1 MLIREWQEKDNQK
14 ICLLES
20 ECFSDPWSLQMIESA
35 FSLPTFSG
43 LVACENEEVIGYIG
57 GQSLFEDGEI
67 FLVAVDKN
75 YRKKGYGKS
84 LVLSFADNLKQK
96 GVERLLLEVRVGNSV
111 AISCYENCGFLKIA
125 ERKGYYSNGEDA
137 LIMEKIL

>member
-1 MLIREWQEKDNQK
+1 MLIREWQEQDNQK

-35 FSLPTFSG
+35 FSLPTFFG
-43 LVACENEEVIGYIG
+43 LVACENNEVIGYIG

-67 FLVAVDKN
+67 FLVAVDKD

-84 LVLSFADNLKQK
+84 LVLAFAEQLKQK
-96 GVERLLLEVRVGNSV
+96 GVERLLLEVRVSNLS
-111 AISCYENCGFLKIA
+111 AITCYKNCGFCKIA
-125 ERKGYYSNGEDA
+125 ERKSYYSNGEDA